1 MTGDSPRSDQGRIR
15 FAGGPLHNQLLT
27 VNAYI
32 PELIIV
38 APDPQQALQ
47 DGHMEPS
54 QLWRH
59 HYRLVRMSNESGT
72 QWLEYHK
79 E

>member
-1 MTGDSPRSDQGRIR
+1 MTGDLQRSAGGYIR

-27 VNAYI
+27 LNAYI
-32 PELIIV
+32 PEIVVV
-38 APDPQQALQ
+38 APDPQQALL
-47 DGHMEPS
+47 DGHMEPTK
-54 QLWRH
+54 LWRH

-79 E
+79 D